1 MLLYSGA
8 AVALVITNF
17 CQPLFLIGYVWIRKQ
32 HKQTWDGEFSSIDYH
47 FLLTIPL
54 RMELGESS

>member
-8 AVALVITNF
+8 ALALVIANY

-32 HKQTWDGEFSSIDYH
+32 HKQTWDGELSFNDYSNLT
-47 FLLTIPL
+47 LLRL
-54 RMELGESS
+54 ELGESS